1 MKTKGKVIRIKN
13 YDDLIKKFESP
24 LYWNTEYLFVDQP
37 LNNYRDIVEIQ
48 NSFRKL
54 IEIGRY
60 KGIDI
65 CPAILIRK
73 IKKQKKVEKYE

>member
-1 MKTKGKVIRIKN
+1 MKTKEKVIRIKS

-24 LYWNTEYLFVDQP
+24 LHWNTEYLFVDQP
-37 LNNYRDIVEIQ
+37 LRTYKDFIEIQ

-73 IKKQKKVEKYE
+73 IKKQKKASK